1 MCLQCIESVETVR
14 AFFLKCL
21 SANEEL
27 IIALRKTKPSPLDLT
42 THLNQYVRSFN
53 PPTVPQIK
61 IEPSS
66 YLDVD
71 LGPIEEKLT
80 NGYYDDEWIVQEDD
94 DEISE
99 DSEESEE
106 DSESED
112 LFKVPKVPKPKKT
125 TAKKHTVK
133 NEFQKSNG
141 VSSNRYVVFLYM
153 PDHNSFCF
161 FFFAEAANALCR
173 WP

>member
-1 MCLQCIESVETVR
+1 MCQQCIEGVETVR
-14 AFFLKCL
+14 AFFQKCIN
-21 SANEEL
+21 ANQEL
-27 IIALRKTKPSPLDLT
+27 IIALRKTKPSPLDLN

-80 NGYYDDEWIVQEDD
+80 NGYYDEEWIVQEDD
-94 DEISE
+94 DMEE
-99 DSEESEE
+99 EEEEESESE
-106 DSESED
+106 GDSDSEAD
-112 LFKVPKVPKPKKT
+112 FFKVPKVPKKKAT
-125 TAKKHTVK
+125 KSKVVK

-141 VSSNRYVVFLYM
+141 VGSNRYCNGNQ
-153 PDHNSFCF
+153 NSM
-161 FFFAEAANALCR
+161 
-173 WP
+173 

>member
-1 MCLQCIESVETVR
+1 MFFLKVQESDELSKAVCQQCIEGVESVR
-14 AFFLKCL
+14 AFFQKCL
-21 SANEEL
+21 NANQEQ
-27 IIALRKTKPSPLDLT
+27 IIALRKTKPSPLDLN

-80 NGYYDDEWIVQEDD
+80 NGYYDEEWIVQEDD
-94 DEISE
+94 EMEEEESE
-99 DSEESEE
+99 NSEESEADS
-106 DSESED
+106 DSEAD
-112 LFKVPKVPKPKKT
+112 FFKVPKVPKKKAT
-125 TAKKHTVK
+125 NKSKVVK

-141 VSSNRYVVFLYM
+141 TTSHR
-153 PDHNSFCF
+153 
-161 FFFAEAANALCR
+161 
-173 WP
+173 